1 MDPELQKKIDA
12 ARADGYTD
20 EEIQDYLQRQQ
31 ARDQVVEQA
40 QQSQTIPAPEI
51 APYSGMDRSE
61 EYTGLAQGMGA
72 DALQNILKLAAVG
85 AGAGAGVYG
94 AKKLVD
100 RYTGARSTPAA
111 PPAAPAAPVEMPKPP
126 AAPPGEFTPF
136 GTETESQRKFNER
149 LSRPEPQTRAGQL
162 LDKTTQMVRQLAAN
176 KLLQNTARI
185 GGTAASLALYPS
197 SLGPPVPQSGPYR
210 GMEMN
215 PNTGRPWT
223 RQELEALR

>member
-31 ARDQVVEQA
+31 SRDQVVEQA

-51 APYSGMDRSE
+51 APYEGMDRSE

-100 RYTGARSTPAA
+100 RYTNARQA
-111 PPAAPAAPVEMPKPP
+111 PPTPPAAPVEMPKPP
-126 AAPPGEFTPF
+126 AVPPGEFTPF
-136 GTETESQRKFNER
+136 GTDTEAQRKFNER
-149 LSRPEPQTRAGQL
+149 LSRPEPQTRTGQL

-176 KLLQNTARI
+176 KLLQNAARI
-185 GGTAASLALYPS
+185 GGTAAFALQPS
-197 SLGPPVPQSGPYR
+197 SLGPPVPESGPYR

-223 RQELEALR
+223 KRELEALR

>member
-31 ARDQVVEQA
+31 GRQQVVEQA

-100 RYTGARSTPAA
+100 RYTGARPAA
-111 PPAAPAAPVEMPKPP
+111 PPAAPPAVEMPKPP
-126 AAPPGEFTPF
+126 AAAPAEFTPF
-136 GTETESQRKFNER
+136 GTDTESQRKFNER
-149 LSRPEPQTRAGQL
+149 LSRPEPQTRTGQL

-176 KLLQNTARI
+176 KLLQNTARM
-185 GGTAASLALYPS
+185 GGAAAFALQPS
-197 SLGPPVPQSGPYR
+197 SLGPPVPQSGPYK

>member
-12 ARADGYTD
+12 ARAEGYTD

-31 ARDQVVEQA
+31 SRDQVVEQA

-61 EYTGLAQGMGA
+61 EYTGLAQGMGS

-85 AGAGAGVYG
+85 AAAGAGAYG
-94 AKKLVD
+94 AKTLVD
-100 RYTGARSTPAA
+100 RYRNAA
-111 PPAAPAAPVEMPKPP
+111 PPKAPTAPPVEMPKPP
-126 AAPPGEFTPF
+126 AAPPAELTPF
-136 GTETESQRKFNER
+136 GTDTEAQRKFNER
-149 LSRPEPQTRAGQL
+149 LSRPQPQTRTGQL

-176 KLLQNTARI
+176 KLLQNAGRF
-185 GGTAASLALYPS
+185 GGAAAFALQPS
-197 SLGPPVPQSGPYR
+197 SLGPPVPESGPYK

-223 RQELEALR
+223 KRELEALR

>member
-51 APYSGMDRSE
+51 APYQGMNRSE
-61 EYTGLAQGMGA
+61 ENTALAQGMGA
-72 DALQNILKLAAVG
+72 DALQNLLKMASIG
-85 AGAGAGVYG
+85 AGAYG

-100 RYTGARSTPAA
+100 RYMGARPT
-111 PPAAPAAPVEMPKPP
+111 PP
-126 AAPPGEFTPF
+126 AAPPTAPPPPVGPPPEMPPAEPAPF
-136 GTETESQRKFNER
+136 GNATEAQRKWNQR
-149 LSRPEPQTRAGQL
+149 LAQPEPQTRTGQL
-162 LDKTTQMVRQLAAN
+162 LDRTTQMVRQLAAN
-176 KLLQNTARI
+176 KLLQNTLK
-185 GGTAASLALYPS
+185 GGAGAALALYPS
-197 SLGPPVPQSGPYR
+197 NLGPPVPESGPFK

-223 RQELEALR
+223 SRELEALR